1 MRKHLGLIA
10 IGGLFIAAIFLGG
23 AWLLEGR
30 GGWRDF
36 AHSVSEWRLPRCE
49 ALSGRTAIRTIAWN
63 GGESVGVGIPATLR
77 YAPGT
82 GDQVSIAGDA
92 SLISHVMIDENDFKL
107 DCRSSEVTPENLTI
121 TMPGK
126 QRFRTFSLAGVT
138 NLILNDIDQPDL
150 NFNLAGSSHVTAK
163 GRVDTVHINGAGLSD
178 AKLGDLAV
186 TDAHMNL
193 AGASTVEIAATG
205 VLQVNA
211 AGAVTVIL
219 RAEPQSLRTHI
230 MGSGRIIHQV
240 Q

>member
-30 GGWRDF
+30 SGWRDF
-36 AHSVSEWRLPRCE
+36 RLGISEWRLPRCE
-49 ALSGRTAIRTIAWN
+49 ALSGRAGIREIAWS
-63 GGESVGVGIPATLR
+63 GGESVGVAIPATLR
-77 YAPGT
+77 YEPGT

-92 SLISHVMIDENDFKL
+92 SLIPHVTIDGNDIKL
-107 DCRSSEVTPENLTI
+107 DCRPAELTPESLTI

-126 QRFRTFSLAGVT
+126 RRFQTFSLAGVT
-138 NLILNDIDQPDL
+138 NLMLSNIDQPL
-150 NFNLAGSSHVTAK
+150 LHFNLAGSSHVVAK
-163 GRVDTVHINGAGLSD
+163 GRVDNVHINAAGLSD

-186 TDAHMNL
+186 DDAHLNL

-205 VLQVNA
+205 VLEVNA

-219 RAEPQSLRTHI
+219 RTEPESIRTHI
-230 MGSGRIIHQV
+230 MGSGRIIHQS